1 LCNDIHLNTRVVR
14 ADWSEHTGTYLLQI
28 ERDGKIVCDQCD
40 ILINGTG
47 NLSKWKWPDVSG
59 LDSFKGSLLHSA
71 NWEDNL
77 SLEGKTVAV
86 VGTGSSAIQIVPKI
100 QPVVKELIHFMRST
114 TWISPPCLEDALK
127 NAGAGQCVSADT
139 SLQNQ
144 HQYTEEAKEHFRKYP
159 DELLRYRKGLEVQF
173 NKMFEMFL
181 RDSDASRVAQDSMQ
195 IEMHRRL
202 GPGNEDLK
210 KRLIPSWP
218 PGCRRITP
226 GIGYLEALVKDNVRL
241 VHRGIARVTPEGV
254 VDDDGVEHKVDVII
268 CATGFDVSF
277 KPSFQLIG
285 MDGFSMEQAFDPEPY
300 AYLGMTVPRFPNY
313 FSINSVRGSWA
324 VGTALNS
331 IEACLNYIVACA
343 NRMQREGI
351 RAMEV
356 KMEPIVSLYA
366 HIDEWHKRSVW
377 GADCKR

>member
-1 LCNDIHLNTRVVR
+1 MSNTGQAKPPA
-14 ADWSEHTGTYLLQI
+14 AD
-28 ERDGKIVCDQCD
+28 
-40 ILINGTG
+40 
-47 NLSKWKWPDVSG
+47 
-59 LDSFKGSLLHSA
+59 
-71 NWEDNL
+71 
-77 SLEGKTVAV
+77 
-86 VGTGSSAIQIVPKI
+86 
-100 QPVVKELIHFMRST
+100 
-114 TWISPPCLEDALK
+114 
-127 NAGAGQCVSADT
+127 
-139 SLQNQ
+139 
-144 HQYTEEAKEHFRKYP
+144 
-159 DELLRYRKGLEVQF
+159 
-173 NKMFEMFL
+173 
-181 RDSDASRVAQDSMQ
+181 
-195 IEMHRRL
+195 
-202 GPGNEDLK
+202 GPGKRVSNQGDPDRAADAAPEPRVPNEDLK
-210 KRLIPSWP
+210 KRLVPSWP

-241 VHRGIARVTPEGV
+241 VHRGVARVTPEGV
-254 VDDDGVEHKVDVII
+254 IDDDGVEHQVDVII

-277 KPSFQLIG
+277 KPSFQIVG
-285 MDGFSMEQAFDPEPY
+285 TDGLSMEQAFDPEPY

-356 KMEPIVSLYA
+356 KMGPLVSLYA